1 LNEERGMSLQGDV
14 EKKVQKAREASRRL
28 VSLNSG
34 TKNRAL
40 LLMAERLKTEAGSI
54 KEENRKDMEAAESK
68 GLSKAMMDRLL
79 LNDQRIQA
87 MAAGLREVAALP
99 DPVGEVMRM
108 WKRPNNLQIGKVRV
122 PIGVIG
128 IIYESRPN
136 VTADAASL
144 CLKAGNAVVLRGGS
158 EAIRSNAAIA
168 KILAESAGD
177 AGVPDGAIQFI
188 DVPDREAVMHLLKM
202 DRYIDLIIPRGGAG
216 LIRTVC
222 ENSAIP
228 VIKHDKGVC
237 HTYVDRFADFD
248 MAEKICINAKCQRP
262 GVCNAMETLL
272 VHEEIAGSFLPRL
285 GKRLFKAGVEI
296 RGCPKTR
303 ALIPG
308 CKEAEEQDLYTEYN
322 DLILS
327 VRVVSSLEQAVE
339 HITKY
344 GSQHSEAIVT
354 SDYAGARRFLT
365 EVDAAAVYVNAS
377 TRFTD
382 GYEFGLGAEIG
393 ISTNRLHARGPM
405 GLEELT
411 TYKFIIYGDGQIR
424 E

>member
-1 LNEERGMSLQGDV
+1 MGLQEQV
-14 EKKVQKAREASRRL
+14 EKKVRKAREASRGL
-28 VSLNSG
+28 VCLNSG
-34 TKNRAL
+34 TKNKAL
-40 LLMAERLKTEAGSI
+40 FLMADRLDAEAGFL
-54 KEENRKDMEAAESK
+54 KEENRKDIDAAESK
-68 GLSKAMMDRLL
+68 GLSKAMIDRLL
-79 LNDQRIQA
+79 LNDQRIKS
-87 MAAGLREVAALP
+87 MASGLREVAALP
-99 DPVGEVMRM
+99 DPVGEVTRM
-108 WKRPNNLQIGKVRV
+108 WKRPNNLQIGKIRV

-158 EAIRSNAAIA
+158 EAMHSNSAIS
-168 KILAESAGD
+168 KILSQSADD
-177 AGVPDGAIQFI
+177 AGIPDGAIQFI

-202 DRYIDLIIPRGGAG
+202 DRYVDLIIPRGGEG

-222 ENSAIP
+222 ENSTIP
-228 VIKHDKGVC
+228 VIKHDKGIC
-237 HTYVDRFADFD
+237 HTYVDRYADLD

-285 GKRLFKAGVEI
+285 GHALVKAGVEI
-296 RGCPKTR
+296 RGCPRTR
-303 ALIPG
+303 VLIPG
-308 CKEAEEQDLYTEYN
+308 CKEAVEQDWSTEYN

-327 VRVVSSLEQAVE
+327 VRVVDSLEQAIG
-339 HITKY
+339 HITQY

-354 SDYAGARRFLT
+354 KDYAMARRFLT

>member
-1 LNEERGMSLQGDV
+1 MDLR
-14 EKKVQKAREASRRL
+14 EKVKTKVQKAKKASFTL
-28 VSLNSG
+28 ANLN
-34 TKNRAL
+34 TEVKNRAL
-40 LLMAERLKTEAGSI
+40 SLMADRLEDQANVLK
-54 KEENRKDMEAAESK
+54 KENEKDIETATGK
-68 GLSKAMMDRLL
+68 GLSGAMVDRLL
-79 LNDQRIQA
+79 LNDQRIQV
-87 MAAGLREVAALP
+87 MSKGLREVAALP

-158 EAIRSNAAIA
+158 EAIHSNAAIA
-168 KILAESAGD
+168 RILSESAKE
-177 AGVPDGAIQFI
+177 AGVPVEAIQFI
-188 DVPDREAVMHLLKM
+188 EFPDREAVMHLLKM
-202 DRYIDLIIPRGGAG
+202 DRYLDLIIPRGGEG
-216 LIRTVC
+216 LIRTVS
-222 ENSAIP
+222 ENSTIP

-237 HTYVDRFADFD
+237 HTYVDRYADPR
-248 MAEKICINAKCQRP
+248 MAESITMNAKCQRP

-272 VHEEIAGSFLPRL
+272 VHEAIAGAFLTRM
-285 GKRLFKAGVEI
+285 GKRLLEAGVEI
-296 RGCPKTR
+296 RGCPRTR
-303 ALIPG
+303 ELIT
-308 CKEAEEQDLYTEYN
+308 ESIDVSEEDWTTEYN

-327 VRVVSSLEQAVE
+327 VRVVDSLPQAIE
-339 HITKY
+339 HITQY

-354 SDYAGARRFLT
+354 QDYARARRFLT
-365 EVDAAAVYVNAS
+365 EVDASAVYVNAS

-405 GLEELT
+405 GLEDLT
-411 TYKFIIYGDGQIR
+411 SYKFIIFGDGQIR

>member
-1 LNEERGMSLQGDV
+1 MTLQTLV
-14 EKKVQKAREASRRL
+14 ENKVKEAKAAARTLARL
-28 VSLNSG
+28 SSG
-34 TKNRAL
+34 VKNGAL
-40 LLMAERLKTEAGSI
+40 RLMAERLEAG
-54 KEENRKDMEAAESK
+54 EDRLQEANRKDLSAGRDK
-68 GLSKAMMDRLL
+68 GLSDAMMDRLRL
-79 LNDQRIQA
+79 DAARIGA
-87 MAAGLREVAALP
+87 MATGLREVAELP
-99 DPVGEVMRM
+99 DPVGEVLRM

-158 EAIRSNAAIA
+158 EAIHSNGAIA
-168 KILAESAGD
+168 QILAEAARD
-177 AGVPDGAIQFI
+177 AGVPEGALQFI
-188 DVPDREAVMHLLKM
+188 DRTDREAVMHLLKM
-202 DRYIDLIIPRGGAG
+202 DRHVDLIIPRGGEG

-222 ENSAIP
+222 ENSTIP

-237 HTYVDRFADFD
+237 HTYIDRDADD
-248 MAEKICINAKCQRP
+248 AMAVRIAMNAKCQRP

-272 VHEEIAGSFLPRL
+272 IHEATAETLLPEL
-285 GKRLFKAGVEI
+285 GRHLVAAGVQI
-296 RGCPKTR
+296 RGCAKTR
-303 ALIPG
+303 KLVPESVDAT
-308 CKEAEEQDLYTEYN
+308 EADWHTEYN
-322 DLILS
+322 DLILN
-327 VRVVSSLEQAVE
+327 VRVVASLTEAME
-339 HITKY
+339 HISHY

-354 SDYAGARRFLT
+354 RDYERARRFLE
-365 EVDAAAVYVNAS
+365 EVDASAVYVNAS

-382 GYEFGLGAEIG
+382 GYEFGFGAEIG

-411 TYKFIIYGDGQIR
+411 SYKFIILGDGQIR

>member
-1 LNEERGMSLQGDV
+1 MTLQALV
-14 EKKVQKAREASRRL
+14 ENKVKEAKTAARALARL
-28 VSLNSG
+28 GSG
-34 TKNRAL
+34 VKNRAL
-40 LLMAERLKTEAGSI
+40 LRMADRLEAG
-54 KEENRKDMEAAESK
+54 KESLQEANLKDLAAARDK
-68 GLSKAMMDRLL
+68 GLSDAMIDRLRL
-79 LNDQRIQA
+79 DDARIAA
-87 MAAGLREVAALP
+87 MATGLREVAELP

-108 WKRPNNLQIGKVRV
+108 WKRPNNLRIGKVRV

-158 EAIRSNAAIA
+158 EAIHSNEAIV
-168 KILAESAGD
+168 KILADAARE
-177 AGVPDGAIQFI
+177 AGVPDGALQFI
-188 DVPDREAVMHLLKM
+188 DRTDREAVMHLLKM
-202 DRYIDLIIPRGGAG
+202 DRYVDLIIPRGGEG

-222 ENSAIP
+222 ENATIP

-237 HTYVDRFADFD
+237 HTYIDSDADGE
-248 MAEKICINAKCQRP
+248 MAIRIVMNAKCQRP

-272 VHEEIAGSFLPRL
+272 IHEATAETLLAELGRRL
-285 GKRLFKAGVEI
+285 TEAGVEI
-296 RGCPKTR
+296 RGCPRTCE
-303 ALIPG
+303 LVPG
-308 CKEAEEQDLYTEYN
+308 SVNATETDWHTEYN

-327 VRVVSSLEQAVE
+327 VRVVASLSEAMD
-339 HITKY
+339 HINQY

-354 SDYAGARRFLT
+354 RDYERARRFLE
-365 EVDAAAVYVNAS
+365 EVDASAVYVNAS

-382 GYEFGLGAEIG
+382 GYEFGFGAEIG

-411 TYKFIIYGDGQIR
+411 SYKFIIFGDGQIR

>member
-1 LNEERGMSLQGDV
+1 MDLK
-14 EKKVQKAREASRRL
+14 EKVKTKVQKAKKASFTL
-28 VSLNSG
+28 ANLN
-34 TKNRAL
+34 TEVKNRAL
-40 LLMAERLKTEAGSI
+40 CLMADQLESQANVLK
-54 KEENRKDMEAAESK
+54 KENEKDIEAATVK
-68 GLSKAMMDRLL
+68 GLSGAMVDRLL
-79 LNDQRIQA
+79 LNDQRIQG
-87 MAAGLREVAALP
+87 MSKGLREVAALP
-99 DPVGEVMRM
+99 DPVGEVIRM

-158 EAIRSNAAIA
+158 EAIHSNAAIA
-168 KILAESAGD
+168 RILSESAKE
-177 AGVPDGAIQFI
+177 AGVPVEAIQFI
-188 DVPDREAVMHLLKM
+188 EFPDREAVMHLLKM
-202 DRYIDLIIPRGGAG
+202 DRYLDLIIPRGGEG
-216 LIRTVC
+216 LIRTVS
-222 ENSAIP
+222 ENSTIP

-237 HTYVDRFADFD
+237 HTYVDRYADPR
-248 MAEKICINAKCQRP
+248 MAESITMNAKCQRP

-272 VHEEIAGSFLPRL
+272 VHEAIAGTFLTRM
-285 GKRLFKAGVEI
+285 GKRLLEAGVEI
-296 RGCPKTR
+296 RGCPRTR
-303 ALIPG
+303 KLIT
-308 CKEAEEQDLYTEYN
+308 ESIDVSEEDWTTEYN

-327 VRVVSSLEQAVE
+327 VRVVDSLPQAIE
-339 HITKY
+339 HITQY

-354 SDYAGARRFLT
+354 QDYARARRFLT
-365 EVDAAAVYVNAS
+365 EVDASAVYVNAS

-405 GLEELT
+405 GLEDLT
-411 TYKFIIYGDGQIR
+411 SYKFIIFGDGQIR

>member
-1 LNEERGMSLQGDV
+1 MDLR
-14 EKKVQKAREASRRL
+14 EKVKTKVQKAKKASFTL
-28 VSLNSG
+28 ANLN
-34 TKNRAL
+34 TEVKNRAL
-40 LLMAERLKTEAGSI
+40 SLMADRLEDQANVLK
-54 KEENRKDMEAAESK
+54 KENEKDIETATGK
-68 GLSKAMMDRLL
+68 GLSGAMVDRLL
-79 LNDQRIQA
+79 LNDQRIQV
-87 MAAGLREVAALP
+87 MSKGLREVAALP

-158 EAIRSNAAIA
+158 EAIHSNAAIA
-168 KILAESAGD
+168 RILSESAKE
-177 AGVPDGAIQFI
+177 AGVPVEAIQFI
-188 DVPDREAVMHLLKM
+188 EFPDREAVMHLLKM
-202 DRYIDLIIPRGGAG
+202 DRYLDLIIPRGGEG
-216 LIRTVC
+216 LIRTVS
-222 ENSAIP
+222 ENSTIP

-237 HTYVDRFADFD
+237 HTYVDRYADLR
-248 MAEKICINAKCQRP
+248 MAESITMNAKCQRP

-272 VHEEIAGSFLPRL
+272 VHEAIAGAFLTRM
-285 GKRLFKAGVEI
+285 GKRLLEAGVEI
-296 RGCPKTR
+296 RGCPRTR
-303 ALIPG
+303 ELIT
-308 CKEAEEQDLYTEYN
+308 ESIDVSEEDWTTEYN

-327 VRVVSSLEQAVE
+327 VRVVDSLPQAIE
-339 HITKY
+339 HITQY

-354 SDYAGARRFLT
+354 QDYARARRFLT
-365 EVDAAAVYVNAS
+365 EVDASAVYVNAS

-405 GLEELT
+405 GLEDLT
-411 TYKFIIYGDGQIR
+411 SYKFIIFGDGQIR

>member
-1 LNEERGMSLQGDV
+1 MNLKQQVEIKV
-14 EKKVQKAREASRRL
+14 EKAKRAAFAL
-28 VSLNSG
+28 ASLNSG
-34 TKNRAL
+34 VKNKAL
-40 LLMAERLKTEAGSI
+40 RLMADHLESRGQLLK
-54 KEENRKDMEAAESK
+54 KENLKDIETARKK
-68 GLSKAMMDRLL
+68 GLSGAMVDRLQL
-79 LNDQRIQA
+79 DDQRIRA
-87 MAAGLREVAALP
+87 MADGLREVAGLA
-99 DPVGEVMRM
+99 DPVGEVIRM

-144 CLKAGNAVVLRGGS
+144 CLKSGNTVVLRGGS
-158 EAIRSNAAIA
+158 EAIHSNAAIA
-168 KILAESAGD
+168 GILTESAAA
-177 AGVPDGAIQFI
+177 AGIPDGAIQFI

-202 DRYIDLIIPRGGAG
+202 DQYIDLIIPRGGEG

-222 ENSAIP
+222 ENSTIP

-237 HTYVDRFADFD
+237 HTYVDRYADLE
-248 MAEKICINAKCQRP
+248 MAEKICVNAKCQRP

-272 VHEEIAGSFLPRL
+272 VHEEIAGTFLPII
-285 GKRLFKAGVEI
+285 GKHLIREGVEI
-296 RGCPKTR
+296 RGCPETLKQ
-303 ALIPG
+303 IPEG
-308 CKEAEEQDLYTEYN
+308 KPADPEDWSTEYN

-327 VRVVSSLEQAVE
+327 VRVVASLREAVE
-339 HITKY
+339 HITRY

-354 SDYAGARRFLT
+354 RDYARARRFLT
-365 EVDAAAVYVNAS
+365 EVDASAVYVNAS

-393 ISTNRLHARGPM
+393 ISTSRLHARGPM

-411 TYKFIIYGDGQIR
+411 SYKFIIFGDGQIR

>member
-1 LNEERGMSLQGDV
+1 MNLKKEV
-14 EKKVQKAREASRRL
+14 ELKVAKAKEASRTL
-28 VSLNSG
+28 AHLNSSV
-34 TKNRAL
+34 KNKAL
-40 LLMAERLKTEAGSI
+40 LLMADQLVKKAAILKQ
-54 KEENRKDMEAAESK
+54 ENQKDIEAAKIK
-68 GLSKAMMDRLL
+68 GLSSAMVDRLKL
-79 LNDQRIQA
+79 DDQRIQS
-87 MAAGLREVAALP
+87 MAAGLREVADLP
-99 DPVGEVMRM
+99 DPVGEVVRM
-108 WKRPNNLQIGKVRV
+108 WKRPNNLQIGKIRV

-158 EAIRSNAAIA
+158 EAIHSNTAIA
-168 KILAESAGD
+168 KILSSSAAE
-177 AGVPDGAIQFI
+177 AGVPDGAVQFI
-188 DVPDREAVMHLLKM
+188 DSIDREAVMHLLKL
-202 DRYIDLIIPRGGAG
+202 DRQIDLIIPRGGEG

-222 ENSAIP
+222 ENSTIP

-237 HTYVDRFADFD
+237 HTYVDCYADLE
-248 MAEKICINAKCQRP
+248 MAEANCMNAKCQRP

-272 VHEEIAGSFLPRL
+272 VHQNISEEFLPRL
-285 GKRLFKAGVEI
+285 AKNLLEAGVEI

-303 ALIPG
+303 GLIS
-308 CKEAEEQDLYTEYN
+308 ESTDATEEDWHTEYN

-327 VRVVSSLEQAVE
+327 IRVVDSMKEAIG
-339 HITKY
+339 HITTY

-354 SDYAGARRFLT
+354 KDYRRGRRFLE
-365 EVDAAAVYVNAS
+365 EVDASAVYINAS

-411 TYKFIIYGDGQIR
+411 TYKFIIFGDGQIR

>member
-1 LNEERGMSLQGDV
+1 MDLKEQVRVKV
-14 EKKVQKAREASRRL
+14 EKAKKASYTLASL
-28 VSLNSG
+28 DTGV
-34 TKNRAL
+34 KNRAL
-40 LLMAERLKTEAGSI
+40 LLMADHLTAEGEYLK
-54 KEENRKDMEAAESK
+54 KENKKDIEAAKTK
-68 GLSKAMMDRLL
+68 GLSSAMVDRLL
-79 LNDQRIQA
+79 INDQRIGG
-87 MAAGLREVAALP
+87 MATGLREVASLP
-99 DPVGEVMRM
+99 DPVGEVLRM
-108 WKRPNNLQIGKVRV
+108 WKRPNNLQIGKIRV

-158 EAIRSNAAIA
+158 EAIHSNTAIA
-168 KILAESAGD
+168 GILSDSAKE
-177 AGVPDGAIQFI
+177 AGVPDGAIQFMEFT
-188 DVPDREAVMHLLKM
+188 DREAVSHLLKM
-202 DRYIDLIIPRGGAG
+202 DRYIDLIIPRGGEG

-222 ENSAIP
+222 ENSTIP

-237 HTYVDRFADFD
+237 HTYVDRYADLN
-248 MAEKICINAKCQRP
+248 MAESISMNAKCQRP

-272 VHEEIAGSFLPRL
+272 VHEEIAGTFLPRIGEQL
-285 GKRLFKAGVEI
+285 SKAGVEI

-303 ALIPG
+303 ELIAES
-308 CKEAEEQDLYTEYN
+308 KEANEEDWHTEYN

-327 VRVVSSLEQAVE
+327 IRVVASLAEAVE
-339 HITKY
+339 HITRY
-344 GSQHSEAIVT
+344 GSEHSEAIVT
-354 SDYAGARRFLT
+354 RDYARARRFLT

-382 GYEFGLGAEIG
+382 GFEFGLGAEIG

-411 TYKFIIYGDGQIR
+411 SYKFIIFGDGQIR

>member
-1 LNEERGMSLQGDV
+1 MGLQEQV
-14 EKKVQKAREASRRL
+14 EKKVRKAREASRGL
-28 VSLNSG
+28 ACLNSG
-34 TKNRAL
+34 TKNKAL
-40 LLMAERLKTEAGSI
+40 LLMADRLDTEAGLL
-54 KEENRKDMEAAESK
+54 KEENRKDIEAAESK
-68 GLSKAMMDRLL
+68 GLSRAMVDRLL
-79 LNDQRIQA
+79 LNDQRITS
-87 MAAGLREVAALP
+87 MASGLREVAALP
-99 DPVGEVMRM
+99 DPVGEVTRM

-158 EAIRSNAAIA
+158 EAMHSNSAISR
-168 KILAESAGD
+168 ILSQSADD
-177 AGVPDGAIQFI
+177 AGIPDGAIQFI

-202 DRYIDLIIPRGGAG
+202 DRYVDLIIPRGGEG

-222 ENSAIP
+222 ENSTIP
-228 VIKHDKGVC
+228 VIKHDKGIC
-237 HTYVDRFADFD
+237 HTYVDRYADLD

-285 GKRLFKAGVEI
+285 GHALVKAGVEI
-296 RGCPKTR
+296 RGCPRTR
-303 ALIPG
+303 VLIPG
-308 CKEAEEQDLYTEYN
+308 CKEATEQDWSTEYN

-327 VRVVSSLEQAVE
+327 VRVVDSLEQAIG
-339 HITKY
+339 HITQY

-354 SDYAGARRFLT
+354 KDYAIARRFLT

>member
-1 LNEERGMSLQGDV
+1 MDLKERV
-14 EKKVQKAREASRRL
+14 EAKARKAKEVSRHL
-28 VSLNSG
+28 MNLGAGV
-34 TKNRAL
+34 KNKAL
-40 LLMAERLKTEAGSI
+40 HLMADRLEAERSLLKA
-54 KEENRKDMEAAESK
+54 ENEKDLTAAREK
-68 GLSKAMMDRLL
+68 GLTQAMIDRLE
-79 LNDQRIQA
+79 LNDARIHA
-87 MAAGLREVAALP
+87 MTEGLREVAALP
-99 DPVGEVMRM
+99 DPVGEVVRM
-108 WKRPNNLQIGKVRV
+108 WKRPNDLQIGKIRV

-158 EAIRSNAAIA
+158 EAIHSNTVIA
-168 KILAESAGD
+168 GILSDSATG
-177 AGVPDGAIQFI
+177 AGVPEGAIQFMEF
-188 DVPDREAVMHLLKM
+188 PDREGVMYLLKM
-202 DRYIDLIIPRGGAG
+202 DKSIDLIIPRGGEG

-222 ENSAIP
+222 ENSTIP

-237 HTYVDRFADFD
+237 HTYLDRYADPE
-248 MAEKICINAKCQRP
+248 MATRISMNAKCQRP

-272 VHEEIAGSFLPRL
+272 VHREVAGTFLPALGRL
-285 GKRLFKAGVEI
+285 LTDAGVEI
-296 RGCPKTR
+296 RGCPETQK
-303 ALIPG
+303 LLPG
-308 CKEAEEQDLYTEYN
+308 CRAASEEDWSTEYN

-327 VRVVSSLEQAVE
+327 IRVVSSMSQAIE
-339 HITKY
+339 HITQY
-344 GSQHSEAIVT
+344 GSEHSEAIVT
-354 SDYAGARRFLT
+354 QDYARARRFLA
-365 EVDAAAVYVNAS
+365 EVDASAVYVNAS

-411 TYKFIIYGDGQIR
+411 TYKFIVFGNGQIR